1 MDGGMR
7 VINRLSKCAICTVRA
22 NHLLSGPEPL
32 PSRPRVSNAVYSVHR
47 HKANDNAWPCCQR
60 HLNELIKTMP
70 RREPETLTIT
80 RL

>member
-1 MDGGMR
+1 M
-7 VINRLSKCAICTVRA
+7 ITRLSKCAICTVRA
-22 NHLLSGPEPL
+22 NRLLTGPEPL
-32 PSRPRVSNAVYSVHR
+32 PSRPRVSNAVYAVHR
-47 HKANDNAWPCCQR
+47 EGVNLTTWPCCQR